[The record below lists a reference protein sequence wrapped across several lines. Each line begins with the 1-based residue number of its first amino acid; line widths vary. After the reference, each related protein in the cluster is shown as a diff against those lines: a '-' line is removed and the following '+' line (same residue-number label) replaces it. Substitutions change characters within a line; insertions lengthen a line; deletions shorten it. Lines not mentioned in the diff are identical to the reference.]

1 MKKPFF
7 GFFLKYL
14 FLLCFS
20 FAGDPIIIDGR
31 FGDWIDIPIAY
42 SDSQGDAILSDFS
55 ELKITYDNDFIF
67 IYLSFYDGEFLF
79 QDWNQFH
86 LYIDAD
92 NNLNTGS
99 SIAGIGA
106 ELDWCFGCRSGF
118 QYINNQEIVLMQ
130 NDISLRIGPTITS
143 REFEIAILRSSMVLT
158 MNNTQ
163 LLNEGSLVIVESEED
178 SDRLPNESGGVY
190 FNIAD
195 NTTPTVVP
203 IPLEKIN
210 EEDLRILSYN
220 TKNEGI
226 LDSERKSYFKRI
238 FQALDPDII
247 ALQEH
252 SDWEQIDE
260 IVQSWFPEDV
270 WHASWTYRDLVIL
283 SRFPIINDA
292 NLISSDRTMCA
303 LLNTEQELGRNLL
316 VINSHLSCCGNNED
330 RQQQV
335 DEFLS
340 IWKSWVLEN
349 EGPFLLEETTPF
361 VHLGDFN
368 FVGYRDQ
375 VETIRLG
382 DIQDENQYGNDFL
395 PDWDSTDI
403 VDLFSRH
410 TQKRMGY
417 TWQNDNS
424 SYNPGKLDYIFY
436 SDALLDTGRHYIL
449 NTKVMDEQILDYHGL
464 EAEDTYLASD
474 HLPRIIDIRLS
485 TDVGIKKEKIIPEG
499 FNFFNSFPNPFN
511 SNIYIKFL
519 LSFPVHTRIRV
530 IDIKGNQI
538 KELINETKSAGR
550 WGVTWNGMNDNDIPV
565 STGLYFILFES
576 NSHYLK
582 AEKVI
587 LLK

>member
-1 MKKPFF
+1 MEKLFF
-7 GFFLKYL
+7 GFLQYL
-14 FLLCFS
+14 FLFS
-20 FAGDPIIIDGR
+20 FLLAGDPIKIDGM
-31 FGDWIDIPIAY
+31 FDDWIDVPIAY

-55 ELKITYDNDFIF
+55 ELKVTYDNDFIF
-67 IYLSFYDGEFLF
+67 IYLSFYDGDFLF

-92 NNLNTGS
+92 NDINTGNP
-99 SIAGIGA
+99 IAGIGA

-118 QYINNQEIVLMQ
+118 QYINSQEIILMQ
-130 NDISLRIGPTITS
+130 NDINLRIGPTITS
-143 REFEIAILRSSMVLT
+143 QQFEIAILRSSLALT

-163 LLNEGSLVIVESEED
+163 LLEEGSLVILESEEQ
-178 SDRLPNESGGVY
+178 SDRLPNELGGVS
-190 FNIAD
+190 FTIGD
-195 NTTPTVVP
+195 DSTPAAIP
-203 IPLEKIN
+203 IPLEKKDEVDI
-210 EEDLRILSYN
+210 RILSYN
-220 TKNEGI
+220 TLNEGI
-226 LDSERKSYFKRI
+226 LDPGRETYFKRI
-238 FQALDPDII
+238 FQTLDPDII

-252 SDWEQIDE
+252 SDWDQIDG
-260 IVQSWFPEDV
+260 IIQSWFPQDV

-303 LLNTEQELGRNLL
+303 LLNTEQELGKNLL
-316 VINSHLSCCGNNED
+316 IINSHLSCCSNNED

-340 IWKSWVLEN
+340 VWKSWVLEN
-349 EGPFLLEETTPF
+349 EGPFLLEESTPF

-375 VETIRLG
+375 VETIRVG
-382 DIQDENQYGNDFL
+382 DIQDEDQYGSDFL

-449 NTKVMDEQILDYHGL
+449 NTKVMDEQILDFYGL

-474 HLPRIIDIRLS
+474 HLPRIIDIRLAAN
-485 TDVGIKKEKIIPEG
+485 VEIKKEKIIPDG
-499 FNFFNSFPNPFN
+499 FKFFNSFPNPFN
-511 SNIYIKFL
+511 SSIYIKFL
-519 LSFPVHTRIRV
+519 VSFPIHTKITI
-530 IDIKGNQI
+530 IDIHGNKV
-538 KELINETKSAGR
+538 KELINGIKQTGTWS
-550 WGVTWNGMNDNDIPV
+550 VTWNGINAKGNPV

-576 NSHYLK
+576 NSQHLK
-582 AEKVI
+582 TEKVI

>member
-1 MKKPFF
+1 MKKLFF
-7 GFFLKYL
+7 GCFQYL
-14 FLLCFS
+14 FLFCFL

-31 FGDWIDIPIAY
+31 FEDWIDIPIAY

-67 IYLSFYDGEFLF
+67 IYLSFYDGYFLF
-79 QDWNQFH
+79 QDWNEFH

-92 NNLNTGS
+92 NDLNTGS
-99 SIAGIGA
+99 PIAGIGA

-118 QYINNQEIVLMQ
+118 QYINNQEIILMQ
-130 NDISLRIGPTITS
+130 NDINLRIGPTITS
-143 REFEIAILRSSMVLT
+143 QEFEIAILRSSMALT

-163 LLNEGSLVIVESEED
+163 LLDEGRLVIIESEGD
-178 SDRLPNESGGVY
+178 SDQLPNEAGGVS
-190 FNIAD
+190 FTIGND
-195 NTTPTVVP
+195 TTTAATP
-203 IPLEKIN
+203 IPLEKKN
-210 EEDLRILSYN
+210 TEDIRILSYN
-220 TKNEGI
+220 TLNEGI
-226 LDSERKSYFKRI
+226 LDSERKSHFKRI

-252 SDWEQIDE
+252 SDWDQIDE
-260 IVQSWFPEDV
+260 IIQSWFPQDI

-303 LLNTEQELGRNLL
+303 LLNTEQDLGKNLL
-316 VINSHLSCCGNNED
+316 IINSHLSCCGNNED

-340 IWKSWVLEN
+340 VWKSWLLENGGPFVLE
-349 EGPFLLEETTPF
+349 EGTPF
-361 VHLGDFN
+361 VHVGDFN

-403 VDLFSRH
+403 IDLFSRH

-424 SYNPGKLDYIFY
+424 SYNPGKLDYVFY

-449 NTKVMDEQILDYHGL
+449 NTKVMNEQILDSHGL

-474 HLPRIIDIRLS
+474 HLPRIIDIRLG
-485 TDVGIKKEKIIPEG
+485 TNVGIKNEKIIPQG

-511 SNIYIKFL
+511 SSIYIKFS
-519 LSFPVHTRIRV
+519 LSFPVHTKITV
-530 IDIKGNQI
+530 IDIQGNKI
-538 KELINETKSAGR
+538 KELIDETKSAGN
-550 WGVTWNGMNDNDIPV
+550 WSASWDGMNENGNSA

-576 NSHYLK
+576 NSQYLK